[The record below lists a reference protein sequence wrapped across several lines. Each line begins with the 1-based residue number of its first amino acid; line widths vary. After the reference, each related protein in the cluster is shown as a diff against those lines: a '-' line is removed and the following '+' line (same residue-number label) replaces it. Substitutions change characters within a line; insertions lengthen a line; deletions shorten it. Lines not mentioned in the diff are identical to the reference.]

1 MGRNVADV
9 TGGVNSI
16 VPYSPHFAHPSLGVM
31 RPMRPYLNLA
41 LTFSLAACGNSE
53 MREADSVLAATPNA
67 AAAAPS
73 ADSGAPASAAPATPI
88 PSASAAP
95 ITGTIIEVRL
105 IGDAKGYRFEPQ
117 HLVAKVGDGVK
128 FVVMSGGPHEIAF
141 DLDQVPAETRLQL
154 LANMPNG
161 NNGRSPLL
169 SVPRE
174 TWTLSLGALK
184 PGSYPFV
191 STPRLP
197 QGMKGVLEVQ

>member
-1 MGRNVADV
+1 MGRNVAVV

-16 VPYSPHFAHPSLGVM
+16 VPYSPHFAHPSLDVM
-31 RPMRPYLNLA
+31 RPMRPHIYLA
-41 LTFSLAACGNSE
+41 LAISLTACGNSE
-53 MREADSVLAATPNA
+53 TREADSVLAAAPN
-67 AAAAPS
+67 APS
-73 ADSGAPASAAPATPI
+73 APGAESGATAAAAPATPI
-88 PSASAAP
+88 PAASAAP
-95 ITGTIIEVRL
+95 ITGTIIEVKL

-141 DLDQVPAETRLQL
+141 DLDQVPAETKLQL

-161 NNGRSPLL
+161 SNGRSPLL

-184 PGSYPFV
+184 PGKYPFV

-197 QGMKGVLEVQ
+197 QGMKGEIEVQ

>member
-1 MGRNVADV
+1 MGRNVAVV

-16 VPYSPHFAHPSLGVM
+16 VPYSSHFAHPSLGVM
-31 RPMRPYLNLA
+31 RPMRPYIYLA
-41 LTFSLAACGNSE
+41 LTCSLAACGNSDT
-53 MREADSVLAATPNA
+53 READSVLAATPNA
-67 AAAAPS
+67 PAAPS
-73 ADSGAPASAAPATPI
+73 AESGAPAAAAATPI
-88 PSASAAP
+88 PAASAAP
-95 ITGTIIEVRL
+95 ITGTIIEVQL

-117 HLVAKVGDGVK
+117 KLVAKVGDGVK

-141 DLDQVPAETRLQL
+141 DLDQVPAETKLQL

-161 NNGRSPLL
+161 SNGRSPLL

-184 PGSYPFV
+184 PGKYPFV

-197 QGMKGVLEVQ
+197 QGMKGELEIQ

>member
-1 MGRNVADV
+1 MGRNVAVV

-31 RPMRPYLNLA
+31 RPMRPYLYLA

-53 MREADSVLAATPNA
+53 TREVDSVLAATPNA
-67 AAAAPS
+67 AAAPS
-73 ADSGAPASAAPATPI
+73 AESGAAAAPATPI
-88 PSASAAP
+88 SAASAAP
-95 ITGTIIEVRL
+95 ITGTIIEVKM

-141 DLDQVPAETRLQL
+141 DLDQVPAETKLQL

-161 NNGRSPLL
+161 SNGRSPLL

-184 PGSYPFV
+184 PGKYPFV

-197 QGMKGVLEVQ
+197 QGMKGLLEVQ

>member
-1 MGRNVADV
+1 MSGNVAVV

-16 VPYSPHFAHPSLGVM
+16 VPYSPHFAHSSLGVM
-31 RPMRPYLNLA
+31 RPMRPYIYLA

-53 MREADSVLAATPNA
+53 TREADSVLAAAPNA
-67 AAAAPS
+67 AAAPS
-73 ADSGAPASAAPATPI
+73 DQSGAADAAATPI
-88 PSASAAP
+88 PAASAAP
-95 ITGTIIEVRL
+95 ITGTIIEVKL

-141 DLDQVPAETRLQL
+141 DLDQVPAETKLQL

-161 NNGRSPLL
+161 SNGRSPLL
-169 SVPRE
+169 SVPQE

-184 PGSYPFV
+184 PGKYPFV

-197 QGMKGVLEVQ
+197 QGMKGELEVQ

>member
-1 MGRNVADV
+1 MRRNVAVV

-16 VPYSPHFAHPSLGVM
+16 VPYSPQFSRPSLGVM
-31 RPMRPYLNLA
+31 RPLRPYIHLA
-41 LTFSLAACGNSE
+41 LSLSLAACGSSE
-53 MREADSVLAATPNA
+53 TREADSILATTPD

-73 ADSGAPASAAPATPI
+73 AESGTPVAAAPATPI
-88 PSASAAP
+88 PAASAAP
-95 ITGTIIEVRL
+95 ITGTIVEVKL
-105 IGDAKGYRFEPQ
+105 IGDSKGYRFEPQ

-141 DLDQVPAETRLQL
+141 DLDQVPAETKLQL

-161 NNGRSPLL
+161 SNGRSPLL

-184 PGSYPFV
+184 PGRYPYV

-197 QGMKGVLEVQ
+197 QGMKGEIEVQ